1 MAVAERHSE
10 DDVPALPT
18 PGPCCLFARNNQST
32 GALPVRAH
40 CIPRSKVLFLSEK
53 QSIPNLRQAIVIHR
67 SPPPTGHRFGSDF
80 LSKVLFLSEKQSI
93 PNLRQAIV
101 NLSSTYWPVDN
112 AFRSKV
118 LFLSEKQSIPNL
130 RQPPSNC
137 YPPGTGSTVI
147 SAARCYG
154 MFLSE
159 KQSIPSLRRAVL
171 QGLIEQKRTTNKSL
185 RRAVFIHRGPGH
197 RRFVGVRQ

>member
-1 MAVAERHSE
+1 MSRNVLLIKACAEQFS
-10 DDVPALPT
+10 
-18 PGPCCLFARNNQST
+18 ST
-32 GALPVRAH
+32 GVRGTA
-40 CIPRSKVLFLSEK
+40 
-53 QSIPNLRQAIVIHR
+53 
-67 SPPPTGHRFGSDF
+67 GSLGFVSD
-80 LSKVLFLSEKQSI
+80 
-93 PNLRQAIV
+93 
-101 NLSSTYWPVDN
+101 
-112 AFRSKV
+112 FRSKV

-159 KQSIPSLRRAVL
+159 KQSIPNLRRAVL

-197 RRFVGVRQ
+197 RRFLGAPRLGFVSDFRSKVLFLSEKQSIPNLRQAILIHVLARHCFPQQGAVSVRETINTQPAPSNIVIQHRSVSKPSMG